1 MSPDLAEFITALNL
15 IITSK
20 KEGLT
25 DKKKLEA
32 IKILMGEGINLDP
45 GFAASIAISD
55 ALDPDLAAASEA
67 YLVRQRSTPSPSA
80 GKKRKRKT
88 KKRRPTKRR

>member
-32 IKILMGEGINLDP
+32 IKILMDEGINLDP

-55 ALDPDLAAASEA
+55 VLEPESAAASAA
-67 YLVRQRSTPSPSA
+67 YLVRQRSK
-80 GKKRKRKT
+80 GKLKKRKKKT
-88 KKRRPTKRR
+88 KKRR